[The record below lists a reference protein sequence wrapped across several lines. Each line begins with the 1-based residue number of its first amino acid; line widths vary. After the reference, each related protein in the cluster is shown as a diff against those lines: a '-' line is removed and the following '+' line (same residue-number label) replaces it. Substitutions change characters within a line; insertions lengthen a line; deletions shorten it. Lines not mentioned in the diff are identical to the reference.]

1 MDLKLKDVADM
12 LKVSEKTVY
21 RWVNDNLIPYY
32 RINRQYRFNREELK
46 AWLLTSRIGQ
56 GETASDALLAE
67 EDKVD
72 KVDMVSCIGRGG
84 IFYRVS
90 GDDVETVIRNAVA
103 IMPIPAE
110 LEPET
115 VIHQLLQREAI
126 ISTGMGDGI
135 AIPHPHVPLLS
146 NVRHE
151 SISICFLERPVDF
164 RALDREPV
172 FVLFVVLSAN
182 ARRHLEMLAKISYLC
197 HQAAFRELLRCRA
210 LRRELVDFIAVEQ
223 KKWLA

>member
-32 RINRQYRFNREELK
+32 RINRQYRFNREEIK

-56 GETASDALLAE
+56 GETAADAVLAAK
-67 EDKVD
+67 DKVD
-72 KVDMVSCIGRGG
+72 ILSCIGRGG
-84 IFYRVS
+84 IYYRVA

-103 IMPIPAE
+103 IMPLPAE
-110 LEPET
+110 LERET
-115 VIHQLLQREAI
+115 VIHQLLQREAM
-126 ISTGMGDGI
+126 ISTGLGDGI

-146 NVRHE
+146 NVGHE
-151 SISICFLERPVDF
+151 SVSICFLDHPVDF
-164 RALDREPV
+164 KALDREPV

-182 ARRHLEMLAKISYLC
+182 ARRHLEMLAKLSYLC
-197 HQAAFRELLRCRA
+197 HQPLFRELLRRQA
-210 LRRELVDFIAVEQ
+210 LRHEILDFVGVEQ
-223 KKWLA
+223 KKWIE